1 MLAQMFISGLAMKT
15 EPDDLL
21 RIAAKLYYLDGL
33 GEREIAK
40 MIGVSRSKVSRLLTR
55 AREKG
60 IVRISVDN
68 FEPRNALLEKKL
80 KTRFHLAHALVIK
93 MIAARAVPDVRRTIG
108 YLAAPFAAEFI
119 RPQSVVGVAGG
130 RSIAELIRYMSS
142 PRELQGVTVVQLM
155 GNIGPAVSNIDAI
168 ELSRVLA
175 QCLGGNFYTINA
187 PAFAPDIAS
196 RDVFLNHEHVR
207 SIWKLFERM
216 QTAFVGIGTL
226 SNSAFIERGIL
237 SPSDLA
243 TLRTQGAVG
252 EICGRFYDKNGR
264 ECDTDFRKRVVSIGI
279 KELRQIKEVVGV
291 TNGRERAHAITAAL
305 KGGIVKSLIIDED
318 GAQAIL
324 EAESSGDVA

>member
-1 MLAQMFISGLAMKT
+1 MKI

-21 RIAAKLYYLDGL
+21 RITAKLYYMDGL

-40 MIGVSRSKVSRLLTR
+40 IIGVSRSKVSRLLSR

-80 KTRFHLAHALVIK
+80 KTRFHLAHTLVIK
-93 MIAARAVPDVRRTIG
+93 TIAVHAVTDVRRTIG
-108 YLAAPFAAEFI
+108 YLAAPFAAEFL

-130 RSIAELIRYMSS
+130 RSIAELIRFMSA
-142 PRELQGVTVVQLM
+142 PRELQGITVVQLM
-155 GNIGPAVSNIDAI
+155 GNIGPDVSNIDAI

-175 QCLGGNFYTINA
+175 QCLGGTFYTINA
-187 PAFAPDIAS
+187 PAFAPDVAS
-196 RDVFLNHEHVR
+196 RDVFLSHEHVR
-207 SIWKLFERM
+207 SIWELFDRM

-226 SNSAFIERGIL
+226 SNSAFIERGVL
-237 SPSDLA
+237 SASDLA

-252 EICGRFYDKNGR
+252 EICGRFYDRNGQ
-264 ECDTDFRKRVVSIGI
+264 ECKSDFRSRVVSIGI

-291 TNGRERAHAITAAL
+291 TNGRERAPAITAAL
-305 KGGIVKSLIIDED
+305 RGGILKSLIIDEE
-318 GAQAIL
+318 GAHAIL
-324 EAESSGDVA
+324 EAETSEDVA